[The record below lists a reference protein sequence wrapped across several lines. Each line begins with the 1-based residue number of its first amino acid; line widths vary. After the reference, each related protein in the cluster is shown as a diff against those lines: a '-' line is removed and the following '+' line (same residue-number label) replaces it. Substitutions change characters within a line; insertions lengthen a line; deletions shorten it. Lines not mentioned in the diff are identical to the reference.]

1 VTIHAL
7 WRRVTQ
13 LEAARRSAAPHHHVW
28 QPDGLT
34 DEERAD
40 WLAGL
45 REREGWPTTDGVTI
59 YRWAP
64 EELSSRS

>member
-1 VTIHAL
+1 MTIHAL

-13 LEAARRSAAPHHHVW
+13 LEAASRSAARHHVW

-34 DEERAD
+34 DEECAA

-45 REREGWPTTDGVTI
+45 REREGWPDGDAVTI
-59 YRWAP
+59 YRWLP
-64 EELSSRS
+64 EELSTRS